1 MREINS
7 KIVCKLLEFNQKN
20 LLSYALRLTANVAE
34 AKVLLQDTS
43 LVVLSLADEYDENYI
58 FMSWAAGIMR
68 DVFLNREKVK
78 LMRKGNGYDDE
89 PRDDSFVAVCEPGSE
104 YCTRDLETV

>member
-1 MREINS
+1 MRENNS

-34 AKVLLQDTS
+34 AQVLLQDTS

-58 FMSWAAGIMR
+58 FLS
-68 DVFLNREKVK
+68 
-78 LMRKGNGYDDE
+78 
-89 PRDDSFVAVCEPGSE
+89 
-104 YCTRDLETV
+104 